1 MLHEVIDISQLINCE
16 NYNPCVQIRL
26 TELGKFYLKEKK

>member
-1 MLHEVIDISQLINCE
+1 MLHEVISVSQLI